1 MFHVIL
7 SLFHSVA
14 EAQQLA
20 TSAFTAQEEPRT
32 TAWSVIQNGDRRAP
46 ETLALPPKASSDAVR
61 AGRCLLGPVF
71 VDGARPGPRVSTS
84 SPTRKTREFCHE
96 T

>member
-46 ETLALPPKASSDAVR
+46 EILALPPKASSDAVP
-61 AGRCLLGPVF
+61 ADRCLLGPVF
-71 VDGARPGPRVSTS
+71 TEARGPG
-84 SPTRKTREFCHE
+84 RE
-96 T
+96 

>member
-1 MFHVIL
+1 MFQAML

-14 EAQQLA
+14 GPQQLA

-46 ETLALPPKASSDAVR
+46 EILALPQKASSDAVP
-61 AGRCLLGPVF
+61 AARCLLGPVF
-71 VDGARPGPRVSTS
+71 IGARALGRPFVSDD
-84 SPTRKTREFCHE
+84 
-96 T
+96 

>member
-1 MFHVIL
+1 ML

-14 EAQQLA
+14 GPQQLA

-46 ETLALPPKASSDAVR
+46 EILALPPKASSDAVP
-61 AGRCLLGPVF
+61 ADRCFLGPVF
-71 VDGARPGPRVSTS
+71 VERARPG
-84 SPTRKTREFCHE
+84 RE
-96 T
+96 